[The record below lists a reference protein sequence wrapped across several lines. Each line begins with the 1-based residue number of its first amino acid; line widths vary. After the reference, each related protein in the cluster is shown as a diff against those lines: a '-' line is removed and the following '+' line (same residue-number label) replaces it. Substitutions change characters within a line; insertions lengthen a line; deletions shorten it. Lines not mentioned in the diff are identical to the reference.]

1 MIGCPVMNEASS
13 EARKATTRPTSSGS
27 PQGRACSCV
36 ARSPLLRQQ
45 LADAAIAAD
54 VHYHLC
60 LRIASMQA
68 AGRIPNYEASMA
80 KLFGTELTQRIAR
93 TAVSA
98 FGLYSNLWD
107 EAAAGSDGGPGD
119 ARVRLHGAADD
130 RRGRL
135 RDPAQHHRDARPRA
149 AGELTARLSPMLG
162 PGECPLPRRGVTLW
176 RD

>member
-27 PQGRACSCV
+27 RQGRARSRV
-36 ARSPLLRQQ
+36 ARSPVLRQQ
-45 LADAAIAAD
+45 IADAAIAAD

-60 LRIASMQA
+60 LRIALMQA
-68 AGRIPNYEASMA
+68 AGQIPNYEASMA

-107 EAAAGSDGGPGD
+107 EVGPRAPMAARATRSTSSRSP
-119 ARVRLHGAADD
+119 DD
-130 RRGRL
+130 RRGHV

-149 AGELTARLSPMLG
+149 AEELTAQLSPMLG

>member
-27 PQGRACSCV
+27 RQGR

-68 AGRIPNYEASMA
+68 AGRIPNYEASIG

-107 EAAAGSDGGPGD
+107 EAD
-119 ARVRLHGAADD
+119 
-130 RRGRL
+130 
-135 RDPAQHHRDARPRA
+135 PRA
-149 AGELTARLSPMLG
+149 PMAAWATREYVFTIPLTIAGGASEIQRNIIATRGLG
-162 PGECPLPRRGVTLW
+162 LPRS
-176 RD
+176 

>member
-27 PQGRACSCV
+27 RQGRARSP

-68 AGRIPNYEASMA
+68 AGRIPNYEASMG

-107 EAAAGSDGGPGD
+107 EAD
-119 ARVRLHGAADD
+119 
-130 RRGRL
+130 
-135 RDPAQHHRDARPRA
+135 PRA
-149 AGELTARLSPMLG
+149 PMAAWATREYVFTIPLTIAGGTSEIQRNIIATRGLG
-162 PGECPLPRRGVTLW
+162 LPRS
-176 RD
+176 

>member
-27 PQGRACSCV
+27 RQGR
-36 ARSPLLRQQ
+36 ARSPLLRRQ

-60 LRIASMQA
+60 PRIASVQA
-68 AGRIPNYEASMA
+68 AGRIPNYEASMG

-107 EAAAGSDGGPGD
+107 EADPRAPMAARATRSTSSRSP
-119 ARVRLHGAADD
+119 DD
-130 RRGRL
+130 RRGHV

-149 AGELTARLSPMLG
+149 AEELTARLSPMLG